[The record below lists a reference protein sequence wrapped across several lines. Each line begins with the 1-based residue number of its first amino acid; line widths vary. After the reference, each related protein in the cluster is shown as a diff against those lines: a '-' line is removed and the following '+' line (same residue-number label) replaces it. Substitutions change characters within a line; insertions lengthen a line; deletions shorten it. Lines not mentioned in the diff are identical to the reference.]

1 MAVRLYKHLQD
12 TLETENQYQAL
23 LETSGVFVALLSN
36 DLSKMDYYTPTD
48 TDYSCR
54 QRILTKIMA
63 KYYNYNLFTDLTE
76 YFGNRLLWRLN
87 QIMPTYKA
95 KFNAMLS
102 QSGYEDLWD
111 DGVMTESRSGHRY
124 TDIDPTDSYDKTI
137 LNDTTTSIDYQSDY
151 PQVITGSAE
160 VTVSGQTYT
169 VNTDFNELGNK
180 NKTTRGGDDKV
191 EHSLDEDVN
200 YGEDLTRKF
209 TPEEIAK
216 AKLLFARLIFNIDE
230 EIVRAV
236 ADLFILVD
244 CPFEEDFDVGARMS
258 MLADAK
264 AYTNLKFAESIA
276 YTDTQIG
283 NLPKIVIFY
292 NSSTPTLDDVNNY
305 LSHEDLMLYSD
316 GSKDF
321 FLSDKTSYT
330 MTFGCIVGTKRYSI
344 TYTFSTQTWSSV
356 TTTELK
362 DMYYLGSFTYNSP
375 PSLTVSGLQSIL
387 SDNQYPYWRCN
398 GSSNGAPVFLY
409 VNNDTY
415 DERYIF
421 QGFERDGSIR
431 RFYLSYRN
439 GSYDTWSNELI
450 QYQTTSNLVTSW
462 GSPTSD
468 SKYPSEKLV
477 KDTIDASAKLVE
489 VTYDSTAYTTM
500 MSYVGSDKIPYFIRT
515 VDGQPFVYIYQGN
528 TGGDVMVFTCNFHN
542 GIYYQQ
548 KHITVTYNSGGSDTW
563 DEYSQDLQE
572 RLVTFGAD
580 QNIKAIDS
588 ASVAQGSILGTG
600 TLDLRDLVPIYY
612 DGNDD
617 PTNTKYNDITAII
630 NNGQIPYINYS
641 GYIYLMTYSTGSS
654 YVFTTV
660 VSTTG
665 IRRIT
670 VTNADVW
677 TSGSVSIQLTSNLVT
692 SWGSPTSDSKYPS
705 EKLVKDTIDNMNV
718 FYDADDV
725 TWNDIVS
732 AKNNNKS
739 IYLYDVLLGGG
750 YLYYYLD
757 MYTPNTNNDGIAR
770 FVQIGGN
777 RYLTVDYQDNQ
788 TTGETLDQQDLFYCT
803 YGTTTYTE
811 VTQALS
817 DGKLPYCYRNGR
829 YYILS
834 YVDASNVYFQ
844 SFINGSGAVAKIKV
858 TNTNVWSELT
868 TNLQVNNLVTSW
880 QATPDNTHYP
890 SEKLVKDSID
900 AIPKIY
906 ICTQGVTTYAQ
917 ITQALNDGY
926 IPIVKTSS
934 DKYALYVGILS
945 SRHIFSSINSSTQIV
960 LYRVDSSNTWSA
972 PSYNLQQT
980 SNLVTSISSSST
992 DAQYPS
998 AKCVYDA
1005 IQGIIAGQTT
1015 ATFLIDLSQQ
1025 SYSSGM
1031 WTISGVDLT
1040 PYSSFTILPYE
1051 KENPNWTAFLADNM
1065 YIDSSSITAS
1075 GFSMYSGNS
1084 FQGKLRLVAYI

>member
-48 TDYSCR
+48 ADYSCR

-216 AKLLFARLIFNIDE
+216 AKLLFAQLIFNIDE

-264 AYTNLKFAESIA
+264 AYTNLKFAEAEA
-276 YTDTQIG
+276 YTDQEVAKAKEIVYIPIADADYSAVSGAVNNNKLPIIIDGDGKRWYFEQVLTGDYTFTNGIDWMILDYQGQWSTGKYINRELYKCTYNQTTFAQITQALAEDKIPYVIFTTGEYFFFYKNIDNLKYRFTESYIRETGITYFIDVDTSNTWGIVPVSLEVTSNKATAISASSTNTQYSSAKAVYDYVYGVEQSIYQGIG
-283 NLPKIVIFY
+283 N
-292 NSSTPTLDDVNNY
+292 
-305 LSHEDLMLYSD
+305 
-316 GSKDF
+316 
-321 FLSDKTSYT
+321 
-330 MTFGCIVGTKRYSI
+330 
-344 TYTFSTQTWSSV
+344 
-356 TTTELK
+356 
-362 DMYYLGSFTYNSP
+362 
-375 PSLTVSGLQSIL
+375 
-387 SDNQYPYWRCN
+387 
-398 GSSNGAPVFLY
+398 A
-409 VNNDTY
+409 
-415 DERYIF
+415 
-421 QGFERDGSIR
+421 
-431 RFYLSYRN
+431 
-439 GSYDTWSNELI
+439 
-450 QYQTTSNLVTSW
+450 YQTLNNLVTSW

-477 KDTIDASAKLVE
+477 KDTIDANTKLVE
-489 VTYDSTAYTTM
+489 VTYNSTPYTTM
-500 MSYVGSDKIPYFIRT
+500 MAYVGNDKIPYFIRT
-515 VDGQPFVYIYQGN
+515 VDSQPFVYIYQGN

-548 KHITVTYNSGGSDTW
+548 KHITVTYNSGGTDTW

-588 ASVAQGSILGTG
+588 ASVTQGSILGTG

-612 DGNDD
+612 GGNND
-617 PTNTKYNDITAII
+617 PTNTKYTDITAII
-630 NNGQIPYINYS
+630 NNGQIPYINYN
-641 GYIYLMTYSTGSS
+641 GYNYLMTYSTGSS
-654 YVFTTV
+654 YVFTAV
-660 VSTTG
+660 SSTTG

-670 VTNADVW
+670 VTDADAW
-677 TSGSVSIQLTSNLVT
+677 TSGSGSIQLASYLVT
-692 SWGSPTSDSKYPS
+692 T
-705 EKLVKDTIDNMNV
+705 
-718 FYDADDV
+718 
-725 TWNDIVS
+725 
-732 AKNNNKS
+732 
-739 IYLYDVLLGGG
+739 
-750 YLYYYLD
+750 
-757 MYTPNTNNDGIAR
+757 
-770 FVQIGGN
+770 
-777 RYLTVDYQDNQ
+777 
-788 TTGETLDQQDLFYCT
+788 
-803 YGTTTYTE
+803 
-811 VTQALS
+811 
-817 DGKLPYCYRNGR
+817 
-829 YYILS
+829 
-834 YVDASNVYFQ
+834 
-844 SFINGSGAVAKIKV
+844 
-858 TNTNVWSELT
+858 
-868 TNLQVNNLVTSW
+868 W

-900 AIPKIY
+900 AIPKLY
-906 ICTQGVTTYAQ
+906 ECTFDSSGNGTTQTEIA
-917 ITQALNDGY
+917 QALNDGK
-926 IPIVKTSS
+926 IPYVVVSDFYYFYTSYS
-934 DKYALYVGILS
+934 S
-945 SRHIFSSINSSTQIV
+945 SRYYFSCPSSAT
-960 LYRVDSSNTWSA
+960 LRRVYCPSNNRWGTA
-972 PSYNLQQT
+972 NQNLENT
-980 SNLVTSISSSST
+980 GNKVTSWQAT
-992 DAQYPS
+992 PDDTHYPS
-998 AKCVYDA
+998 EKLVKDSIDA
-1005 IQGIIAGQTT
+1005 VIAGQTY

-1025 SYSSGM
+1025 IYSSGG
-1031 WTISGVDLT
+1031 WQISGIDLT
-1040 PYSSFTILPYE
+1040 SYSSFTFLPYE
-1051 KENPNWTAFLADNM
+1051 GEAPQWNNFMSAGLF
-1065 YIDSSSITAS
+1065 IDISSITAS
-1075 GFSMYSGNS
+1075 GFYMYGSNA
-1084 FQGKLRLVAYI
+1084 FTGKLRIVAYI